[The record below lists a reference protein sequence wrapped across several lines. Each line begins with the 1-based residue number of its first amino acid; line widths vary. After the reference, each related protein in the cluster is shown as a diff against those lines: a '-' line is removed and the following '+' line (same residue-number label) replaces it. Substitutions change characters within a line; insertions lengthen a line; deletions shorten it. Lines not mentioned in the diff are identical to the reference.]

1 MLDLALRS
9 AMTLLEPIGF
19 VWSCLVVLTVLLI
32 RKQRKRL
39 AAALGALAAFIWVVG
54 ATPLPG
60 ALLGSLERPWVG
72 VKRAD
77 LPAADA
83 IVLLGG
89 FSAPSRE
96 EVGRLHFNQ
105 SADRAMTALELVRL
119 GKAKTLLVG
128 GGAVTVD
135 GKPFAEADLLKEILM
150 VWKATEPEVISLG
163 GSKHTRHEAEKVAKL
178 AQERGWKRVLL
189 VTSASHMKRAAGVFR
204 TTTSLEV
211 IPVPSAFLTSVSII
225 TADSTDLVPRAAGF
239 VKLENYLHEQIG
251 WLVYRWRGWIS
262 DEAAAGK

>member
-19 VWSCLVVLTVLLI
+19 VWGCLVVLTVLLI

-39 AAALGALAAFIWVVG
+39 AAALGSLAVFIWVVG

-60 ALLGSLERPWVG
+60 SLLGSLERPWAG
-72 VKRAD
+72 VKRAE
-77 LPAADA
+77 LPTADA

-105 SADRAMTALELVRL
+105 SADRAVTALELVRL
-119 GKAKTLLVG
+119 AKSKTLIVG
-128 GGAVTVD
+128 GSAVTVD
-135 GKPFAEADLLKEILM
+135 GEPFAEADLFREII
-150 VWKATEPEVISLG
+150 VARQPEPPEVISLG
-163 GSKHTRHEAEKVAKL
+163 GCKNTRHEAEKVAKL
-178 AQERGWKRVLL
+178 AQERGWKRILL

-204 TTTSLEV
+204 TTTNLEV
-211 IPVPSAFLTSVSII
+211 IPAPSAFLTSVSIV
-225 TADSTDLVPRAAGF
+225 TVDSTDLVPRAAGF
-239 VKLENYLHEQIG
+239 VKLETWLHEQIG
-251 WLVYRWRGWIS
+251 WRVYRWRGWIS
-262 DEAAAGK
+262 DEVAGK

>member
-1 MLDLALRS
+1 MLDLTLRS

-19 VWSCLVVLTVLLI
+19 VWGCLVVLTVLLI

-39 AAALGALAAFIWVVG
+39 AAALGALAVFIWIVG

-60 ALLGSLERPWVG
+60 SLLASLERPWVG

-77 LPAADA
+77 LPTADA

-105 SADRAMTALELVRL
+105 SADRAVTALELIRL
-119 GKAKTLLVG
+119 EKSKALVVG
-128 GGAVTVD
+128 GSAVTVD
-135 GKPFAEADLLKEILM
+135 GEPFAEADLFKGIIAS
-150 VWKATEPEVISLG
+150 WKSGEPEVISLG
-163 GSKHTRHEAEKVAKL
+163 GCKNTRHEAEKVAKL
-178 AQERGWKRVLL
+178 ALERGWKRVLL

-204 TTTSLEV
+204 TTTSLEI
-211 IPVPSAFLTSVSII
+211 IPAPSAFLTSVSII
-225 TADSTDLVPRAAGF
+225 TADSTDIVPRAAGF
-239 VKLENYLHEQIG
+239 AKLENYLHEQIG
-251 WLVYRWRGWIS
+251 WRVYRWRGWIS
-262 DEAAAGK
+262 DEAAAK